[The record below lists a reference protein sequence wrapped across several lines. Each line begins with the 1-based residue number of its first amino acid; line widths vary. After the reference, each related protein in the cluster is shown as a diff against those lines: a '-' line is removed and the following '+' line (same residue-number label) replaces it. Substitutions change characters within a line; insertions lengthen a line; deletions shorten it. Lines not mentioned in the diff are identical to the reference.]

1 MRSARTCYDHLAG
14 RLGVALTAALIER
27 RVLGHRDGTYRL
39 TDQGEV
45 WLVEFGIDV
54 PTLRTRRR
62 PLIHMCIDWTEQ
74 RPHLSGA
81 LGATLL
87 ERLFEHGWL
96 RHSPSSRAIHLTEEG
111 RAGLKSR
118 FGPKLDESDGA
129 VVTFEQRRWS
139 PVKGEQ
145 AAGGFD

>member
-1 MRSARTCYDHLAG
+1 MDGDSNIAAIGSLLANPG
-14 RLGVALTAALIER
+14 RCRILFALADGRALPASRLAIEA
-27 RVLGHRDGTYRL
+27 
-39 TDQGEV
+39 
-45 WLVEFGIDV
+45 
-54 PTLRTRRR
+54 
-62 PLIHMCIDWTEQ
+62 EQ

-96 RHSPSSRAIHLTEEG
+96 RHSPSSRATHPTEEG

-118 FGPKLDESDGA
+118 FGLKRDESDGA

-145 AAGGFD
+145 ATGGFD